1 MRTVSRSTLGYL
13 MAGPLLLWL
22 VVTTAVPLIYQ
33 VWISLT
39 NAKTL
44 GGIPKFIG
52 LRNYLKILSDPAFV
66 PAFGRSLVWAFG
78 GAALQMIP
86 AYLVALVLN
95 MRFRWQQ
102 FARTWIMAS
111 WVVPTIVVVFVW
123 RFILNVDHGVADFL
137 LISSRVVPIPVDF
150 LGSPNLA
157 LLTTMLINAW
167 RWFPFLTI
175 IILAGLTRI
184 REEYYD
190 AAKVDGATTWKR
202 FTSVTLPL
210 LQPVLY
216 AAGLMG
222 TLWSVNV
229 FDVIWLSTHGGPV
242 GKTETIPVLIYERAF
257 EGFSLG
263 QASAIA
269 VLLALFLALFAV
281 GYLLLVPSGDAEQE
295 VF

>member
-1 MRTVSRSTLGYL
+1 MKTARRSLLGYL
-13 MAGPLLLWL
+13 MATPLLLWL
-22 VVTTAVPLIYQ
+22 VVTTVVPLGYQ
-33 VWISLT
+33 FWISLT
-39 NAKTL
+39 NAKIL
-44 GGIPKFIG
+44 GGIPRYIG
-52 LRNYLKILSDPAFV
+52 LRNYLKILSDPAFL
-66 PAFGRSLVWAFG
+66 PAFARSLVWAFG

-123 RFILNVDHGVADFL
+123 RFILNVDHGVADYAITRIFSKPL
-137 LISSRVVPIPVDF
+137 DF

-167 RWFPFLTI
+167 RWFPFLTLM
-175 IILAGLTRI
+175 ILAGLTRI
-184 REEYYD
+184 QEEYYD
-190 AAKVDGATTWKR
+190 AAKVDGATVWR
-202 FTSVTLPL
+202 CFTSITLPL

-216 AAGLMG
+216 AVGLMG

-242 GKTETIPVLIYERAF
+242 GKTETIPVFIYERAF

-269 VLLALFLALFAV
+269 VLLALFLAFFAAA
-281 GYLLLVPSGDAEQE
+281 YLLFVPAGDAEQE